1 MSNKYEQRKKMIYD
15 FMCDNMYVPM
25 KIKELAIVLGV
36 KKEQRPELEA
46 ILADLMAEGRIECS
60 KRGKYSKSEIK
71 KMTGTFTA
79 HPKGFG
85 FVSVEG
91 ETEDIFIPESQVNGA
106 MHMDTVEITVSP
118 VTTGRRREG
127 TVVKILERGMKQVVC
142 TYEQSKTFG
151 FAVPDNPKF
160 GSDIFIPEERSKGAV
175 SGHKV
180 VVEVTSY
187 GKKDRKPEG
196 KVVEILGHINDPG
209 VDILSLVRAY
219 GLPVE
224 FDEKVLKQVENVAK
238 PVSEADMAGRMD
250 LRDWQMVTIDGE
262 DAKDLDDAVSVT
274 MDGDNYILGVHIAD
288 VSNYVQEHSALDVEA
303 LKRGTSVYLV
313 DRVIPMLPHA
323 LSNGIC
329 SLNQGEN
336 RLALSCI
343 MTINPKG
350 EIIDHTIAETVICVD
365 RRMSY
370 TQVKNI
376 LEAYHAANAQDASV
390 EKVDGRQDGA
400 DRETES
406 VSDVNV
412 RRQQEALLGEYE
424 ALVPMFVR
432 MEKLAG
438 ILRGK
443 RMKRGSIDFDF
454 PETKVILDA
463 QGNPI
468 DIRPY
473 DRNVATKIIED
484 FMLAANETVASDFY
498 WRELPFVYRT
508 HENPDTEKIQKL
520 STFIN
525 NFGYTLHIGTDEVHP
540 KELQKLLQK
549 IDGTKEEALISRLT
563 LRSMKQAR
571 YTIDNTGHFGLAADC
586 YCHFTSPIRRY
597 PDLQIHRIIKESLR
611 GRLNEKRIDHYEH
624 ILPEV
629 AKHSSEMERRADEAE
644 RETVKLKKVQYME
657 QHIGEAFEG
666 VISGVTEWGFFVE
679 LENTVEGL
687 VRVTEL
693 TDDFYQYYE
702 DTYELVGEATNR
714 RYKLG
719 QKVQVRVEHCDRIM
733 RTIDFALAGEE
744 GEK

>member
-36 KKEQRPELEA
+36 KKEQRPELEM

-127 TVVKILERGMKQVVC
+127 TVVKVLERGMKQVVC

-160 GSDIFIPEERSKGAV
+160 GTDIFIPQERSKGAV

-288 VSNYVQEHSALDVEA
+288 VSNYVQERSALDVEA

-343 MTINPKG
+343 MTINSKG

-376 LEAYHAANAQDASV
+376 LEAYHAANSQDAPV
-390 EKVDGRQDGA
+390 EEVDGKQDDA

-412 RRQQEALLGEYE
+412 RRQQEELLGEYE

-454 PETKVILDA
+454 PETKVILDE
-463 QGNPI
+463 QGNPS

-525 NFGYTLHIGTDEVHP
+525 NFGYTLHIGADEVHP

-657 QHIGEAFEG
+657 QHIGEEFEG

-719 QKVQVRVEHCDRIM
+719 QKVLVRVEHCDRIM